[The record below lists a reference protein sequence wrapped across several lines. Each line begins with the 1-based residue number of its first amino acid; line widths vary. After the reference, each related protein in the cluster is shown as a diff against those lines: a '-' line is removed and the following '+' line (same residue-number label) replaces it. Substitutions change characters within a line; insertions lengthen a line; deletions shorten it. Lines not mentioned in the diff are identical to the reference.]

1 MQRPFGLASGLLRQK
16 RPEHPWLSPSKPLQI
31 HGIGTPLLTRGVR
44 LNTSTLCCTLSRD
57 IPPQEQNR
65 KWFRSHLLSREL
77 ELQELYDLPQG
88 ELDLVMAETAEIRSD
103 PENRSRS
110 HGRWCTAGYVLE
122 LAKIIDAR
130 RARDLSA

>member
-1 MQRPFGLASGLLRQK
+1 MFSRIQILGIVLLVMALAGCSGEPAAANDPAQQTD
-16 RPEHPWLSPSKPLQI
+16 LQTVAD
-31 HGIGTPLLTRGVR
+31 GSDQQQQAQPTSADTGSTSQD
-44 LNTSTLCCTLSRD
+44 NT
-57 IPPQEQNR
+57 
-65 KWFRSHLLSREL
+65 EL
-77 ELQELYDLPQG
+77 VARVNDVPQG

-130 RARDLSA
+130 RARDLSN